1 MFLKVIKIVSQS
13 LLYYNYCYKLTI
25 HQEKIMRQTSF
36 MLLTFVLFKLPV
48 LDDPPTMNTLALLP
62 FQLFEL

>member
-13 LLYYNYCYKLTI
+13 LLYYCYKLTI